1 MGLVLWIKY
10 MLDVWTFIVVL
21 IVWLNPNCVSEKGLQ
36 RIPKVEINKKKNQ
49 RIKYSKHRRKKIQY
63 TVKHYFWIET
73 VLNLGKSSPH

>member
-36 RIPKVEINKKKNQ
+36 RIPEVEI
-49 RIKYSKHRRKKIQY
+49 IFLKKI
-63 TVKHYFWIET
+63 KE
-73 VLNLGKSSPH
+73 

>member
-36 RIPKVEINKKKNQ
+36 RIPEVEIIFFKKSKNKILKA
-49 RIKYSKHRRKKIQY
+49 
-63 TVKHYFWIET
+63 
-73 VLNLGKSSPH
+73 